1 MRSSWTT
8 TMSMQILLA
17 LSDGKILPSKEGY
30 KLKKREV
37 KTKKRIKTT
46 NTVGELEVGNINQKV
61 VLTLAYLINLH
72 LWTKREFWTTDLLE
86 DFKDVVMLA
95 YSHINMLWDLLKQ
108 IETFYNVNQP
118 KNNVETSD
126 VNEPNKTSIINNSNN
141 KASSSI
147 SNIDTTQLKNSND
160 DVDSGSDDYESDS
173 DNSIDQ
179 NEEVEGDTK
188 INKKNKLDYFILRK
202 YDYVAMNGD
211 YEMTKSH
218 NLKKLY
224 ALLHMCEYPMKFGDR
239 SYWNTETYESSNKH
253 NVSVLYAKSSKR
265 NNSIIKEMTEA
276 SLLKR
281 HLQYIETYT
290 KIKVSN
296 QDSNIAISNDAI
308 HSSNGITFEVNR
320 TFRSLSLIYNNQSEL
335 CILSSKG
342 EKINPEK
349 IFVGKT
355 FCKQKMINEISSF
368 DGHKYFLKPN
378 LIVLKKTN

>member
-1 MRSSWTT
+1 
-8 TMSMQILLA
+8 
-17 LSDGKILPSKEGY
+17 
-30 KLKKREV
+30 
-37 KTKKRIKTT
+37 
-46 NTVGELEVGNINQKV
+46 
-61 VLTLAYLINLH
+61 
-72 LWTKREFWTTDLLE
+72 
-86 DFKDVVMLA
+86 
-95 YSHINMLWDLLKQ
+95 
-108 IETFYNVNQP
+108 
-118 KNNVETSD
+118 
-126 VNEPNKTSIINNSNN
+126 
-141 KASSSI
+141 
-147 SNIDTTQLKNSND
+147 
-160 DVDSGSDDYESDS
+160 
-173 DNSIDQ
+173 
-179 NEEVEGDTK
+179 
-188 INKKNKLDYFILRK
+188 
-202 YDYVAMNGD
+202 
-211 YEMTKSH
+211 
-218 NLKKLY
+218 
-224 ALLHMCEYPMKFGDR
+224 MKFGDR

-308 HSSNGITFEVNR
+308 HSSNGISFEVNR

-368 DGHKYFLKPN
+368 VGHKYFLKPN
-378 LIVLKKTN
+378 LIVLKKNKLVHSDDDTVKNCNIKFFTSLTMTNVTNKEDIMLHGFPMERHKVSMNADNQTNSFIVIEPNTYGIINYMFNYTVVNKDGIYEYKYGASVMLLKKDTAVSDDHNKYPFKRYLWDICDGKIREKTISLHCNFLDICFGFKFAKDDYRIVNLANPDITNDYFILVPHTFFKKPEFQRIKNKDVFSTKEDQYWLRRVG